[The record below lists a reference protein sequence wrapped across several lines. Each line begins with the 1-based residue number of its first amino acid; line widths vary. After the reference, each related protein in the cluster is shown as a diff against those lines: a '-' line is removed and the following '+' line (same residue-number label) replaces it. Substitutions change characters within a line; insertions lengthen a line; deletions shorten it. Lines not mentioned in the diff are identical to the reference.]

1 VCVGNVE
8 VFKCL
13 DERNINITLD
23 ATSNGDECDNF
34 PSHLL
39 EVFNLGFLFV
49 LLMYTEQLY
58 GKSNRCDM

>member
-1 VCVGNVE
+1 MCVGNVE

-23 ATSNGDECDNF
+23 ATNNGDECDNF

-39 EVFNLGFLFV
+39 EVFRDSICFAYV
-49 LLMYTEQLY
+49 Y
-58 GKSNRCDM
+58 